1 MATKKPHG
9 IKNIIT
15 KSDRSSAKKIISFE
29 DLFCVKKALY
39 FSKKKCRAAQIIQ
52 K

>member
-1 MATKKPHG
+1 MATKKTTWN
-9 IKNIIT
+9 KNIIT

-39 FSKKKCRAAQIIQ
+39 FFEKMQSSTQII
-52 K
+52 